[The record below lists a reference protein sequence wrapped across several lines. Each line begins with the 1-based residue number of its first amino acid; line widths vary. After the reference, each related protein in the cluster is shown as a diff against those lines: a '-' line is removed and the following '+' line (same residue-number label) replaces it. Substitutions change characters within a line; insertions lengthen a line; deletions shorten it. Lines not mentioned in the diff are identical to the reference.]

1 MQTSSISGKSISL
14 GEAMKEVALD
24 TKRFGLRGM
33 FRGQGIGMVK
43 AVISL
48 TLFHEGRIFLTKQF
62 KNHNVNNGLV
72 PAFE

>member
-1 MQTSSISGKSISL
+1 MQTSSIKGKSVSL

-62 KNHNVNNGLV
+62 KNYNVDNGLV